1 MLFSNL
7 FKESFMKSL
16 ILILIFFSSSFI
28 LAGNIEIA
36 ENETET
42 STITTSPPVA
52 ENRWYYGGNVGF
64 SFWNDYTYLG
74 VYPLVGYKITPQF
87 SVGAKVGYSYINY
100 KDIDFDTHNYG
111 GSVFTRYRIIP
122 QIYLH
127 GEFVYFSY
135 ERRTFSLINQQ
146 FGSERVWVPFLLLG
160 GGFSQQISPNVWAYA
175 EVLFDVINDNNSPY
189 NSGEPFVSVGVG
201 VGF

>member
-1 MLFSNL
+1 
-7 FKESFMKSL
+7 MKSL
-16 ILILIFFSSSFI
+16 ILTLIFLSSAFVF
-28 LAGNIEIA
+28 AANTEKA
-36 ENETET
+36 ENKAGKNVL
-42 STITTSPPVA
+42 TTNSPTA

-74 VYPLVGYKITPQF
+74 IYPMVGYKITPQF

-135 ERRTFSLINQQ
+135 ERRTFNFIRPVGKSVSCVDVLSRIPVERSYEPCPEWLLPLL
-146 FGSERVWVPFLLLG
+146 SEKNG
-160 GGFSQQISPNVWAYA
+160 G
-175 EVLFDVINDNNSPY
+175 
-189 NSGEPFVSVGVG
+189 
-201 VGF
+201 